1 MTTTVRPPI
10 HVDRHDL
17 FHDLPTR
24 IAYLKDVLEFDSAD
38 VEALIAGQPYIRRL
52 LPAIVNLVYKKLL
65 RHDITARVF
74 STRDSR
80 DETDPEFWV
89 KEEGPQIQNRK
100 MFLRWYLTKL
110 NMDPSNMEYWE
121 YLDMVGAMHV
131 GKARRSAL
139 FVDYVFLGSMLGYI
153 QSSFT
158 EAILSHPR
166 LDLESKIGI
175 VKAIGKIIWIQND
188 LMVRWQLKNEN
199 ESAMASER
207 ASLASGETDVLGR
220 LPSEMSESTCPF
232 SGTTMKT
239 TDLHEQRRSLHTHEN
254 PDPSPITGPPSG
266 IPKMSVVNGKIVG
279 REKLSWSFIQD
290 EA

>member
-1 MTTTVRPPI
+1 
-10 HVDRHDL
+10 L

-38 VEALIAGQPYIRRL
+38 IEALVFGQSYIKTL
-52 LPAIVNLVYKKLL
+52 IPAIVNLVYKKLL

-80 DETDPEFWV
+80 DETDPEMWV

-110 NMDPSNMEYWE
+110 NSDPNKMEYWE

-131 GKARRSAL
+131 GKARRTAL

-158 EAILSHPR
+158 EALLSHPR
-166 LDLESKIGI
+166 LDLESKIAI
-175 VKAIGKIIWIQND
+175 VKAVGKIIWIQND

-207 ASLASGETDVLGR
+207 ASLASADTDVLGR
-220 LPSEMSESTCPF
+220 LPSEMTEGTCPF
-232 SGTTMKT
+232 SGKPIKT
-239 TDLHEQRRSLHTHEN
+239 TDLHEQRRSMHTHEN
-254 PDPSPITGPPSG
+254 PDPAPITGRPSG
-266 IPKMSVVNGKIVG
+266 IPKIQVVNGKVVG
-279 REKLSWSFIQD
+279 KEKLDLSILQ
-290 EA
+290 ETI